1 MQFVERTVNY
11 MRGLLKRYGP
21 SKIKMRLWDQEFS
34 GTHWDFIDDTAGDC
48 VYPHLEKYLKSGSI
62 LDLGC
67 GPGNTANEL
76 ATTAYA
82 TYVGVDI
89 SEAALRKATRRT
101 EQNNRADRN
110 HFVCSDFISYVPTQK
125 FDVILFRESMY
136 HVPLSRVKATLD
148 HYSTYL
154 RDGGVFVVRMNI
166 SGPNGQPKSRL
177 AAAVGVMEADFDV
190 IEKSVYGES
199 GPTVIVFRPM
209 LPRAVGLSV
218 RPELETSNLNK

>member
-1 MQFVERTVNY
+1 MQFAERTVNY
-11 MRGLLKRYGP
+11 MRGVLKRYGP

-48 VYPHLEKYLKSGSI
+48 VYPHLEKHLKNGSI

-76 ATTAYA
+76 AATTYT

-101 EQNNRADRN
+101 EQNGRAGKN
-110 HFVCSDFISYVPTQK
+110 HFVCSDFINYVPTQQ
-125 FDVILFRESMY
+125 FEVILFRESMY

-148 HYSTYL
+148 HYSKYL
-154 RDGGVFVVRMNI
+154 RDGGVFVIRMNT

-177 AAAVGVMEADFDV
+177 AAAVGVMEAEFDV
-190 IEKSVYGES
+190 VEKRQYGES
-199 GPTVIVFRPM
+199 GPTVVVFRPKN
-209 LPRAVGLSV
+209 R
-218 RPELETSNLNK
+218 

>member
-1 MQFVERTVNY
+1 MQFAERTVNY
-11 MRGLLKRYGP
+11 MRGVLKRYGP

-48 VYPHLEKYLKSGSI
+48 VYPHLEKHLKNGSI

-67 GPGNTANEL
+67 GPGNTANDL
-76 ATTAYA
+76 AATTYT

-101 EQNNRADRN
+101 EQNGRAGKN
-110 HFVCSDFISYVPTQK
+110 HFVCSDFINYVPTQQ
-125 FDVILFRESMY
+125 FEVILFRESMY

-148 HYSTYL
+148 HYSKYL
-154 RDGGVFVVRMNI
+154 RDGGVFVIRMNT

-177 AAAVGVMEADFDV
+177 AAAVGVMEAEFDV
-190 IEKSVYGES
+190 VEKRQYGES
-199 GPTVIVFRPM
+199 GQTVVVFRPKN
-209 LPRAVGLSV
+209 R
-218 RPELETSNLNK
+218 